1 MKSMVYCGGYE
12 RIYWSGQHMEVK
24 ERRKPL
30 ETSVRSKEMDMLNGG
45 LAGKLI
51 LFSIPLAFSS
61 ILQQLFNSA
70 DVAVVGRFAGEQA
83 LAAVGS
89 CVALVGIFVNLI
101 VGLSVGPNAALAN
114 LIGQNNRGKINSM
127 VHTILTFGAVLGIAL
142 LVIGMLV
149 ARRILVASGTPETV
163 LDQALLYIRIYFVG
177 IPFMVAYNFGAAI
190 VRSYG
195 DTRRPMYYLIVS
207 GVLNVILNLLL
218 VIGFHLGVAGVA
230 IATVISN
237 VVSTFLIISHLYQ
250 RNDEFSF
257 RFDRMRI
264 DINELKKVLAIG
276 IPAGIQGAI
285 FSVSNVFIQSG
296 INMFGES
303 AIAGSSLAL
312 NFEYFTYD
320 IAGAFAQAAVTFT
333 SQNFG
338 AGNMKRCKKIFWLCL
353 LFGFGF
359 TEILSVIFIVW
370 EDFFVSIYTTSA
382 AVAAYGIIRMDRVC
396 ALEGLTA
403 TYEVASSCLRG
414 TGKSLE
420 PSIITI
426 LGTVVFRLIWLTT
439 IFRMFTTYDMLM
451 NVYVASWLF
460 TGCSM
465 FVVYFFHMRKMDK
478 LFAAR

>member
-1 MKSMVYCGGYE
+1 
-12 RIYWSGQHMEVK
+12 
-24 ERRKPL
+24 
-30 ETSVRSKEMDMLNGG
+30 MDMLNGG

-70 DVAVVGRFAGEQA
+70 DVAVVGRFAGDQA

-114 LIGQNNRGKINSM
+114 LIGQKNRGKINSM

-149 ARRILVASGTPETV
+149 ARMVLVASGTPETV

-195 DTRRPMYYLIVS
+195 DTRRPMCYLIVS

-237 VVSTFLIISHLYQ
+237 VVSTFLIISHLYC

-264 DINELKKVLAIG
+264 DTNELKKVLAIG

-296 INMFGES
+296 INMFGE
-303 AIAGSSLAL
+303 A
-312 NFEYFTYD
+312 
-320 IAGAFAQAAVTFT
+320 
-333 SQNFG
+333 
-338 AGNMKRCKKIFWLCL
+338 C
-353 LFGFGF
+353 
-359 TEILSVIFIVW
+359 
-370 EDFFVSIYTTSA
+370 
-382 AVAAYGIIRMDRVC
+382 
-396 ALEGLTA
+396 
-403 TYEVASSCLRG
+403 
-414 TGKSLE
+414 
-420 PSIITI
+420 
-426 LGTVVFRLIWLTT
+426 
-439 IFRMFTTYDMLM
+439 
-451 NVYVASWLF
+451 
-460 TGCSM
+460 
-465 FVVYFFHMRKMDK
+465 
-478 LFAAR
+478 

>member
-1 MKSMVYCGGYE
+1 
-12 RIYWSGQHMEVK
+12 
-24 ERRKPL
+24 
-30 ETSVRSKEMDMLNGG
+30 MDMLNGG

-70 DVAVVGRFAGEQA
+70 DVAVVGRFAGDQA

-101 VGLSVGPNAALAN
+101 VGLAVGPNAALAN
-114 LIGQNNRGKINSM
+114 LIGQKNRGKINSM

-142 LVIGMLV
+142 LVIGMMV

-338 AGNMKRCKKIFWLCL
+338 AGNMKRCKKIFWLC
-353 LFGFGF
+353 GFGF